1 MSTHTR
7 ITETGAVESL
17 GLSRWIQVYSDQ
29 PHYNIEK
36 NSVVKKQKYE
46 EAAKLRDDE
55 KKVEKE
61 LSDAQNKWKEDSKN
75 NRITVNEQN
84 IADVVSMMTNIPVT
98 KIVKSEKNK
107 LNLLSN
113 KISKKL
119 SSTE

>member
-1 MSTHTR
+1 MTVPKEVVDLENKLENVR
-7 ITETGAVESL
+7 L
-17 GLSRWIQVYSDQ
+17 
-29 PHYNIEK
+29 EK

-61 LSDAQNKWKEDSKN
+61 LLEAQNKWKEDSKN
-75 NRITVNEQN
+75 NRITVNEDN
-84 IADVVSMMTNIPVT
+84 IADVVSMMTNIPVN

-107 LNLLSN
+107 LNLLSK

-119 SSTE
+119 